1 MTDSKIVELF
11 CNRDERAL
19 VQVSEK
25 YDRYC
30 QTISYNILGD
40 WEDVKECVNDTYLAA
55 WKSIP
60 PHLPAVLSTYLGK
73 LTRRISINRW
83 RRTTSK
89 KRGGGEICLVLE
101 EIQDIISDETDVEKM
116 IERKE
121 LIQMIN
127 SFLEK
132 LPETERDV
140 FVCRYWYLASIRE
153 ISEKFGFHESKT
165 KSMLLRSRK
174 SLLKYLQKEGV
185 L

>member
-25 YDRYC
+25 YERYC
-30 QTISYNILGD
+30 QTISYNILGN

-60 PHLPAVLSTYLGK
+60 PHLPTVLSTYLGK

-83 RRTTSK
+83 RNATSQ
-89 KRGGGEICLVLE
+89 KRGGGEKCLVLE
-101 EIQDIISDETDVEKM
+101 ELKDIISDENNVEK
-116 IERKE
+116 IVERKE
-121 LIQMIN
+121 LVKVIN
-127 SFLEK
+127 CFLEK
-132 LPETERDV
+132 LSENERDV
-140 FVCRYWYLASIRE
+140 FVCRYWYFASIRE
-153 ISEKFGFHESKT
+153 ISDKFGYRESKT
-165 KSMLLRSRK
+165 KSMLFRSRK
-174 SLLKYLQKEGV
+174 ALLKYLQKEGV

>member
-11 CNRDERAL
+11 CNRDENAL
-19 VQVSEK
+19 VQVAEK

-30 QTISYNILGD
+30 QKISYNILGD
-40 WEDVKECVNDTYLAA
+40 WEDVKECVNDTYWAA

-60 PHLPAVLSTYLGK
+60 PHLPTVLSTYLGK

-83 RRTTSK
+83 RSATSK
-89 KRGGGEICLVLE
+89 KRGGGEICLALE
-101 EIQDIISDETDVEKM
+101 EVQDIISDEMNVEKM

-121 LIQMIN
+121 LTHIIN
-127 SFLEK
+127 RFLEK

-140 FVCRYWYLASIRE
+140 FVCRYWYFTSIRE
-153 ISEKFGFHESKT
+153 ISDKFGYHESKT
-165 KSMLLRSRK
+165 KSMLFRTRK
-174 SLLKYLQKEGV
+174 SLLKCLQKEGV